1 MIRKTSL
8 ALILTLLGLTSYA
21 KKGKTPT
28 DGGPLVSSQ
37 SFALP
42 GLVLKTNDGVY
53 QETNFDLDLMT
64 YHFTMPP
71 DHPTAPGDPFAVL
84 LNGKVPAGAPTISE
98 FTRQASPDRSFV
110 LQGARFT
117 ARNST
122 ESESDTRLW
131 IYSQTT
137 SENGTLSSVSLLQ
150 ENAAAITGLIAP
162 TEPYGMYLVWAENAD
177 GTSYPVRI
185 NATEAWWV
193 GPNHGTT
200 GSAVSIYGRNLSQN
214 NGETAS
220 YVYLRPWGEDA
231 SAPSTAAEVTAVNP
245 YKVTFTVPAGL
256 PTNRDYE
263 VWVHNGH
270 GGDYGWSGPLK
281 LYVEGISPYAWAGT
295 TRDVIN
301 YGATPNDSTDDTTAI
316 QTALDAAENGDIV
329 RFPAGKFLI
338 SRPLSATRAISIEG
352 AGSAV
357 SVLEVTPASF
367 PHLGILHITG
377 FPSRVRTMGFSSLV
391 TRDIYPLG
399 GFVFFDGE
407 GQTPT
412 KSGAFV
418 ENCSFK
424 AASGSRHTSIGT
436 RSINDVRVINSVFT
450 AGWALHV
457 YGSYQVFFQNN
468 IIDGNWPDRAEG
480 SEQAAVSCQASNE
493 VDASGNSGKSLD
505 RSANKTLS
513 RFWIAQGHGHG
524 VTSHHYIA
532 DNETRDTGCALG
544 PCGEQIMFEAPGTFF
559 TGRPSTLGDTTI
571 TFPGVSWK
579 RNYFA
584 EDDRTAFTDYDER
597 RPSVIFVQSGEGE
610 GQYRRILSNTSNT
623 VTIDRPWDI
632 TPNTNSVLTFI
643 TTSYRSVVY
652 RNRLNGFANVFGN
665 SNFTNVGIVTFGSQF
680 DLIAAGNLISTL
692 RVGIEISSLTHNS
705 CVCKISGR
713 PVGDSS
719 TNNCP
724 SWGILIVDN
733 QVSNTLYG
741 VVSWSRVEVP
751 PRSETG
757 PLVLGSVIR
766 DNKITESRKA
776 GLMVGD
782 INRFWIDGVWQRNAV
797 IEYNQVTDAKIY
809 LELLGLQTDTVV
821 RQNVFTDNNV
831 YSETSGIVVDT
842 LCREPHFYDNR
853 FDRDID
859 IRYNAPGSRRGR

>member
-1 MIRKTSL
+1 
-8 ALILTLLGLTSYA
+8 
-21 KKGKTPT
+21 
-28 DGGPLVSSQ
+28 
-37 SFALP
+37 
-42 GLVLKTNDGVY
+42 
-53 QETNFDLDLMT
+53 
-64 YHFTMPP
+64 
-71 DHPTAPGDPFAVL
+71 
-84 LNGKVPAGAPTISE
+84 
-98 FTRQASPDRSFV
+98 
-110 LQGARFT
+110 
-117 ARNST
+117 
-122 ESESDTRLW
+122 
-131 IYSQTT
+131 
-137 SENGTLSSVSLLQ
+137 
-150 ENAAAITGLIAP
+150 
-162 TEPYGMYLVWAENAD
+162 
-177 GTSYPVRI
+177 
-185 NATEAWWV
+185 
-193 GPNHGTT
+193 
-200 GSAVSIYGRNLSQN
+200 
-214 NGETAS
+214 
-220 YVYLRPWGEDA
+220 
-231 SAPSTAAEVTAVNP
+231 
-245 YKVTFTVPAGL
+245 
-256 PTNRDYE
+256 
-263 VWVHNGH
+263 
-270 GGDYGWSGPLK
+270 
-281 LYVEGISPYAWAGT
+281 
-295 TRDVIN
+295 
-301 YGATPNDSTDDTTAI
+301 
-316 QTALDAAENGDIV
+316 
-329 RFPAGKFLI
+329 
-338 SRPLSATRAISIEG
+338 
-352 AGSAV
+352 
-357 SVLEVTPASF
+357 
-367 PHLGILHITG
+367 
-377 FPSRVRTMGFSSLV
+377 
-391 TRDIYPLG
+391 
-399 GFVFFDGE
+399 
-407 GQTPT
+407 
-412 KSGAFV
+412 
-418 ENCSFK
+418 
-424 AASGSRHTSIGT
+424 
-436 RSINDVRVINSVFT
+436 
-450 AGWALHV
+450 
-457 YGSYQVFFQNN
+457 
-468 IIDGNWPDRAEG
+468 
-480 SEQAAVSCQASNE
+480 
-493 VDASGNSGKSLD
+493 
-505 RSANKTLS
+505 
-513 RFWIAQGHGHG
+513 
-524 VTSHHYIA
+524 
-532 DNETRDTGCALG
+532 
-544 PCGEQIMFEAPGTFF
+544 MFEAPGTFF

-766 DNKITESRKA
+766 DNKITESREA

-831 YSETSGIVVDT
+831 YSETSGIVVDP
-842 LCREPHFYDNR
+842 LCRDPHFYDNR

-859 IRYNAPGSRRGR
+859 VRYNAPGSRRGQ

>member
-1 MIRKTSL
+1 
-8 ALILTLLGLTSYA
+8 
-21 KKGKTPT
+21 
-28 DGGPLVSSQ
+28 
-37 SFALP
+37 LP
-42 GLVLKTNDGVY
+42 GPVLETNDGVY

-64 YHFTMPP
+64 YHYTMPS
-71 DHPTAPGDPFAVL
+71 DRPTAPGDSFDVF
-84 LNGKVPAGAPTISE
+84 LNGWVSAGVPAISE

-117 ARNST
+117 AANGT
-122 ESESDTRLW
+122 QNESDTRLW

-137 SENGTLSSVSLLQ
+137 GENGMLSRVNLLQ
-150 ENAAAITGLIAP
+150 ENATAVTGLISA
-162 TEPYGMYLVWAENAD
+162 TEPYGMYLVWVENAE

-193 GPNHGTT
+193 GPNHGTA
-200 GSAVSIYGRNLSQN
+200 GSTVSIYGRNLSQN
-214 NGETAS
+214 NGETTS

-231 SAPSTAAEVTAVNP
+231 NTPSTAASVIEVNP

-256 PTNRDYE
+256 PENRDYE

-281 LYVEGISPYAWAGT
+281 LYVEANSPYAWAGT
-295 TRDVIN
+295 TRDIID
-301 YGATPNDSTDDTTAI
+301 YGATPNDLTDDTTAI
-316 QTALDAAENGDIV
+316 QTALDAAETGDIV
-329 RFPAGKFLI
+329 RFRAGKFLV
-338 SRPLSATRAISIEG
+338 SRPLRAKRAISIEG

-357 SVLEVTPASF
+357 SVLEATPASF
-367 PHLGILHITG
+367 AHIAILHITG
-377 FPSRVRTMGFSSLV
+377 FPSRVRNMGFSSLV
-391 TRDIYPLG
+391 TRGIYPLG
-399 GFVFFDGE
+399 GVVFFDGE

-412 KSGAFV
+412 KSGALV
-418 ENCSFK
+418 ENCGFRV
-424 AASGSRHTSIGT
+424 APGSRHTSIGT

-450 AGWALHV
+450 AGWALHA
-457 YGSYQVFFQNN
+457 YSSYQVFFQHN
-468 IIDGNWPDRAEG
+468 IIDGNWPDRADG

-493 VDASGNSGKSLD
+493 VDVSGNLGKSLD
-505 RSANKTLS
+505 RDSNLTLS

-544 PCGEQIMFEAPGTFF
+544 PCGEQILFEAPGTFF
-559 TGRPSTLGDTTI
+559 TGRPSTLGDTTV
-571 TFPGVSWK
+571 TFSGVSWK
-579 RNYFA
+579 PNYFA
-584 EDDRTAFTDYDER
+584 EDDRNAFTDYDEQ

-610 GQYRRILSNTSNT
+610 GQYRRIRSNTSNT

-632 TPNTNSVLTFI
+632 MPNTKSVLTFI
-643 TTSYRSVVY
+643 TASYRSIVF
-652 RNRLNGFANVFGN
+652 RNRLNGFANVFSN

-680 DLIAAGNLISTL
+680 DLVAAGNLISTL

-724 SWGILIVDN
+724 NWGILIYGN

-766 DNKITESRKA
+766 DNKITESRAA

-782 INRFWIDGVWQRNAV
+782 INRFWIDGVWQRNAI
-797 IEYNQVTDAKIY
+797 IEHNQVIDAKIY

-821 RQNVFTDNNV
+821 RHNVFTDTNV
-831 YSETSGIVVDT
+831 YSETRGIVVDA
-842 LCREPHFYDNR
+842 LCRDPHFYDNR
-853 FDRDID
+853 FNR
-859 IRYNAPGSRRGR
+859 